1 MFFAYYKN
9 MFRRMSLS
17 GWVLGLFVAG
27 IALKMYFESDA
38 FNLKCIV
45 SDVDGNKYC
54 VRERAKLQLAAD
66 LLANTTQKL
75 RKLVAYLGKTFPERA
90 NCKRLVD
97 NFDPQTVKEIL
108 PTSEYTAYSENKGEK
123 LAFCTT
129 TTKKGDKLIVSVTA
143 DKFVNK
149 GSGRPVF
156 KQNYR
161 MELLSSLECVDYVC
175 LSNYPSGIEVL
186 KKIKPDFYVKG
197 QDYKNTKQDSTG
209 KINLE
214 KNIVEKNGG
223 KIIFTDVE
231 TFSSSKII
239 NNNLSFNFEQKK
251 FFP

>member
-9 MFRRMSLS
+9 MFRKISLS
-17 GWVLGLFVAG
+17 GWVLALFVVG

-129 TTKKGDKLIVSVTA
+129 TTKKGDKLIDTNTLMYVAIHELAHIATKSIGHTQEFWQNF
-143 DKFVNK
+143 KFLL
-149 GSGRPVF
+149 
-156 KQNYR
+156 QNAVKIKIYNP
-161 MELLSSLECVDYVC
+161 VDYKKKNK
-175 LSNYPSGIEVL
+175 NYCGM
-186 KKIKPDFYVKG
+186 KI
-197 QDYKNTKQDSTG
+197 
-209 KINLE
+209 
-214 KNIVEKNGG
+214 
-223 KIIFTDVE
+223 TDNPLYD
-231 TFSSSKII
+231 I
-239 NNNLSFNFEQKK
+239 
-251 FFP
+251 

>member
-9 MFRRMSLS
+9 MFRKMSLS
-17 GWVLGLFVAG
+17 GWVLAIFVAG

-75 RKLVAYLGKTFPERA
+75 RKLVAYLGKTFPGRA

-129 TTKKGDKLIVSVTA
+129 TTKKGDKLIDPNTLMYVAIHELAHIATKSIGHTQEFWQNF
-143 DKFVNK
+143 KFLL
-149 GSGRPVF
+149 
-156 KQNYR
+156 QNA
-161 MELLSSLECVDYVC
+161 V
-175 LSNYPSGIEVL
+175 
-186 KKIKPDFYVKG
+186 KIKIYNPVN
-197 QDYKNTKQDSTG
+197 YKKKNKNYCG
-209 KINLE
+209 MKI
-214 KNIVEKNGG
+214 
-223 KIIFTDVE
+223 TDNPL
-231 TFSSSKII
+231 FDI
-239 NNNLSFNFEQKK
+239 
-251 FFP
+251 